1 MDATRI
7 DSLEAVRDAL
17 APLVSEGFDAL
28 ASGSVSDADLIDVLR
43 VGGDLRRLVDAWV
56 VAATEQVSARS
67 QGPRHERFTSLLG
80 ARDVNEVVRNT
91 TRCDARTAK
100 AGERAASVVH
110 RERSITSGELM
121 PARFPMLTD
130 ALRDGVLGVPGILAA
145 TGPLVEVAD
154 RVAAEGLAAAD
165 AALADAARGADLDG
179 QSLPPL
185 CPDDLGNLARMWAA
199 YLDEDGAVPREDEAL
214 RRRGFKFGPT
224 RDGLVPVY
232 GNLLP
237 EVASQFQLHFDAIVN
252 PRAGRGPCF
261 EPDGVVDPDSGELRP
276 PKDPR
281 TVPQKMHDALASIL
295 AAAARAVESP
305 SLGGGAPTL
314 VVTVSQAD
322 LLRGNGE
329 GRVDGIDAPV
339 SPGGVMHL
347 ACTGSIQRVI
357 HDDEGRI
364 VSIHTR
370 DRVFNATQRK
380 AIMARDGGCVI
391 PGCTIRAAW
400 SEIHHVTEHSQG
412 GPTHTDNGC
421 MLCWGHHR
429 TLDVSGWQIRMR
441 NGVVE
446 IRGPAWWDK
455 ARRWRPARNNLT
467 TLIH

>member
-1 MDATRI
+1 MEATRI

-28 ASGSVSDADLIDVLR
+28 ASGSVSDADLIGILR
-43 VGGDLRRLVDAWV
+43 VSGDVRRLADALAI
-56 VAATEQVSARS
+56 AATEQVDARS
-67 QGPRHERFTSLLG
+67 QGPRLERLTSRTG
-80 ARDVNEVVRNT
+80 ARNTNEVVRNA
-91 TRCDARTAK
+91 TRCDARTATSF
-100 AGERAASVVH
+100 ERAARLVH
-110 RERSITSGELM
+110 RDQSLTSGELL
-121 PARFPMLTD
+121 PAQFPMLVE
-130 ALRDGVLGVPGILAA
+130 ALRDGDLGLPGLLAA
-145 TGPLVEVAD
+145 TGPLVAVAD
-154 RVAAEGLAAAD
+154 RVDPDGLAAAD

-185 CPDDLGNLARMWAA
+185 AADDLGNLARLWASH
-199 YLDEDGAVPREDEAL
+199 LDVDGAVPREDEAL
-214 RRRGFKFGPT
+214 RRRSFRFGPT

-232 GNLLP
+232 GYLLP
-237 EVASQFQLHFDAIVN
+237 EVASQFELHFDAILN

-261 EPDGVVDPDSGELRP
+261 EPDGDPDSGELLP

-322 LLRGNGE
+322 LIRGNAE

-339 SPGGVMHL
+339 SPGAVAHT

-364 VSIHTR
+364 TSIHTR

-391 PGCTIRAAW
+391 PGCTVRAAW
-400 SEIHHVTEHSQG
+400 SEIHHITEHSQG

-441 NGVVE
+441 NGTVE
-446 IRGPAWWDK
+446 IRGPAWWDRE
-455 ARRWRPARNNLT
+455 RRWRPARNNLT
-467 TLIH
+467 SLIS